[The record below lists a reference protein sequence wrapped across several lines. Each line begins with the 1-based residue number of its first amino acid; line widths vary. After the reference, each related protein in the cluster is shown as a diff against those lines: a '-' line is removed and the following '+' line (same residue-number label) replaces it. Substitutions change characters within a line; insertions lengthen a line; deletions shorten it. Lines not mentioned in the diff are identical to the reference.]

1 MKKKLGW
8 VFLVVILIAFTSFYA
23 VIDKNNAIYDRK
35 VDTTKYATIGLG
47 KGEKL
52 EQTFISKEDKLDGVS
67 AKMSV
72 TGEAK
77 EKIVSYVLKDESDK
91 VVATGETS
99 LEKIKAGKFFKFSCK
114 SLEGCEG
121 QKYTFELTV
130 DQCEKESQVLL
141 YAVPGAVKNAEF
153 VVKGEKTEGVMVLRT
168 ITHRFDWETFIVTA
182 IFIIYVLGFVGWL
195 SKVFK

>member
-8 VFLVVILIAFTSFYA
+8 VIFAIILVVFTSFYA

-35 VDTTKYATIGLG
+35 VDTTKYVAVGLE

-52 EQTFISKEDKLDGVS
+52 DGVNV
-67 AKMSV
+67 KMSV

-77 EKIVSYVLKDESDK
+77 NKTVSYVLKDESDK
-91 VVATGETS
+91 VVASGETS
-99 LEKIKAGKFFKFSCK
+99 LEKIKAGKFFKFSFETV
-114 SLEGCEG
+114 EGCKG

-130 DQCEKESQVLL
+130 DQCEEGSQVLV
-141 YAVPGAVKNAEF
+141 YAVPGGVKDATF
-153 VVKGEKTEGVMVLRT
+153 IVKGEKAEGVMVLRT
-168 ITHRFDWETFIVTA
+168 VTHRFDIETFIVTA

>member
-8 VFLVVILIAFTSFYA
+8 VIFAIILVAFTSFYA

-35 VDTTKYATIGLG
+35 VDTTKYVAVGLE

-52 EQTFISKEDKLDGVS
+52 EQTFISKEEKLDGVNV
-67 AKMSV
+67 KMSV

-77 EKIVSYVLKDESDK
+77 NKAVSYVLKDESDK
-91 VVATGETS
+91 VVASGETS
-99 LEKIKAGKFFKFSCK
+99 LEKIKAGKFFKFSFETVEDCK
-114 SLEGCEG
+114 G

-130 DQCEKESQVLL
+130 DQCEEGSQVLV
-141 YAVPGAVKNAEF
+141 YAVPEEVKDAAF
-153 VVKGEKTEGVMVLRT
+153 IVKGEKAGGVMVLRT
-168 ITHRFDWETFIVTA
+168 VTHRFDIETFIVTA